1 MIRRSS
7 NFPRPRRPAKGSIRF
22 YEERWAT
29 ALPEECVKDLAKLSY
44 QNDRLRAR
52 LASVENDLEHA
63 HDQIIRLIHVQD
75 QIRASIELLVMKKEA
90 GGVLTAW
97 PSIAKSSR
105 KPD

>member
-1 MIRRSS
+1 MTRRSS
-7 NFPRPRRPAKGSIRF
+7 KFPRALRPVKGSIRH

-29 ALPEECVKDLAKLSY
+29 VSPEECVKDLAKLSY

-75 QIRASIELLVMKKEA
+75 QIRASIELLVMKKEV
-90 GGVLTAW
+90 GGVLTSW
-97 PSIAKSSR
+97 PSIAKPSK

>member
-7 NFPRPRRPAKGSIRF
+7 NFPRPRRPAKGSNRY
-22 YEERWAT
+22 YEERWAEMS
-29 ALPEECVKDLAKLSY
+29 PEECIKDLAKLSY

-52 LASVENDLEHA
+52 LASVEHDLEHA

-75 QIRASIELLVMKKEA
+75 QIRASIDLLVLKKDA
-90 GGVLTAW
+90 GGVLTSW
-97 PSIAKSSR
+97 PSTTKSSK